1 MRAMARCSAMG
12 CDMDGFL
19 FGLLVGGVVGAIWGI
34 GTNALHRDDRLQSA
48 VNSGILLFRERLYRV
63 TKMDTEVK

>member
-1 MRAMARCSAMG
+1 
-12 CDMDGFL
+12 MDGFL

-63 TKMDTEVK
+63 TKMDTEAK